1 MTDLKQHFLLD
12 PSIHF
17 LNHGSFGACPIP
29 VFESYQAWQRRLER
43 QPVLFLGREHDAL
56 LKESRAALGA
66 YLNADLN
73 DLVYIPNATHGVN
86 IIARSLNL
94 HPGDEI
100 LTSNHEYGACD
111 FTWDFIC
118 QEIGAKYI
126 HQPIS
131 LPVQSEQDIVE
142 QFWAGV
148 SPRTRLIYLS
158 HITSPTALRL
168 PVETVCQRARAE
180 GILTLVDGAH
190 APGQMP
196 LDLHAI
202 GADFYTGN
210 CHKWMLAPKG
220 AAFLHARREVQDL
233 VQPLVVSWGYGN
245 HPQFSSGSRFI
256 DLLQWTGTRDPS
268 AALAVPGAIQF
279 MRENNWEEV
288 RRNCHAL
295 LRQAVARICELTGLE
310 PLYPIDSNFYY
321 QMAIAPLPAESDL
334 VALKA
339 RLYDEFKVEAPLVQ
353 WQDRKFVRISV
364 QGYNTQADIDALL
377 AGLRSL
383 L

>member
-1 MTDLKQHFLLD
+1 
-12 PSIHF
+12 
-17 LNHGSFGACPIP
+17 
-29 VFESYQAWQRRLER
+29 
-43 QPVLFLGREHDAL
+43 
-56 LKESRAALGA
+56 
-66 YLNADLN
+66 
-73 DLVYIPNATHGVN
+73 
-86 IIARSLNL
+86 
-94 HPGDEI
+94 
-100 LTSNHEYGACD
+100 
-111 FTWDFIC
+111 
-118 QEIGAKYI
+118 
-126 HQPIS
+126 
-131 LPVQSEQDIVE
+131 
-142 QFWAGV
+142 
-148 SPRTRLIYLS
+148 
-158 HITSPTALRL
+158 
-168 PVETVCQRARAE
+168 VETVCQRARAE